1 MPLSDLDENAIKN
14 GLAEAQKAASTGA
27 DGSPE
32 KTAAQVEVNVY
43 SSLARALGLSI

>member
-1 MPLSDLDENAIKN
+1 M
-14 GLAEAQKAASTGA
+14 KAASTGA

-43 SSLARALGLSI
+43 SSLARAVGISV